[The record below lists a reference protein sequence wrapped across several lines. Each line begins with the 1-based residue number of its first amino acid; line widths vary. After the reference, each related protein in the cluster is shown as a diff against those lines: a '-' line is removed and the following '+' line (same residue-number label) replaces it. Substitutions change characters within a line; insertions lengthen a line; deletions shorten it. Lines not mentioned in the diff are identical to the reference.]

1 MQLTWAELGAGYALV
16 LNRHSMDRWTAGITV
31 SRTMGYAGAYI
42 YGHNIAYLVRDESD
56 TVDVNLTANIHNFD
70 GHVGFSLPINYD
82 NNDFSSPGGLFRGG
96 GYSVSLGVTY
106 LKLLKDPSESKYK
119 YRCEQLY
126 EEYRYRLGISLI
138 DLGWITFRE
147 NAQKHLFDDVHHYWE
162 YINDVDFNNLNS
174 FMRQLSGRFYNGDST
189 RSLVDDRI
197 TVYLPTALSAQ
208 LDFHFK
214 KKWYVNS
221 MIIIPV
227 MYSIAQVYRPP
238 QVVLTGRYETTD
250 LEITLPVSLYYFTRP
265 RVGLSARFRS
275 FTLGTDHI
283 GGFFHFTDFTGI
295 NFYAVIKINFSRELC
310 LRLNKKNPC
319 GSLQF
324 E

>member
-1 MQLTWAELGAGYALV
+1 
-16 LNRHSMDRWTAGITV
+16 
-31 SRTMGYAGAYI
+31 
-42 YGHNIAYLVRDESD
+42 
-56 TVDVNLTANIHNFD
+56 
-70 GHVGFSLPINYD
+70 
-82 NNDFSSPGGLFRGG
+82 
-96 GYSVSLGVTY
+96 
-106 LKLLKDPSESKYK
+106 
-119 YRCEQLY
+119 
-126 EEYRYRLGISLI
+126 
-138 DLGWITFRE
+138 
-147 NAQKHLFDDVHHYWE
+147 
-162 YINDVDFNNLNS
+162 
-174 FMRQLSGRFYNGDST
+174 MRQLSGRFYDGDST
-189 RSLVDDRI
+189 RSLVGDRI

-238 QVVLTGRYETTD
+238 QVVVTGRYETTD
-250 LEITLPVSLYYFTRP
+250 LEISLPVSLYYFTRP

-275 FTLGTDHI
+275 FTFGTDHL

-324 E
+324 D